1 MLRYILALFVAWILA
16 YAPAT
21 AQSHQDCVDALPVC
35 QSSITIGSPTLG
47 TGNVPSEINAAQSC
61 LPNGERNGVWLLLQV
76 QNSGDLSFVISPTD
90 PAADYNWSL
99 FDLTGRTCADLATQ
113 NLEIA
118 CNASPDVQ
126 GMSFDAVGRTGAY
139 SDPPYYGD
147 LGFVFPAFTGDIPVV
162 QGNTYLLYV
171 SNHTGS
177 TGGFTIDFS
186 ASTATLFN
194 PATPSISFL
203 SPVTCGD
210 DTLTVYF
217 NKPIDC
223 ASIQPTDF
231 HLNGS
236 SFSAVISPACQ
247 QGLASSQ
254 VFQFVLTSPIAQ
266 AQTYT
271 LYLHDT
277 ISDDCGLTLASD
289 SISFTTSSLS
299 ANAGPD
305 FIHCKGDDIQ
315 LTLGDTAIAYAA
327 SVQYQWTA
335 SNPLVQAALSDPQ
348 AAHPQLTLTDIPADT
363 VRLTFT
369 VTSGGCTDMDTAYLY
384 FRDCCRDY
392 SATIAQF
399 QNVGCFGASTGQATA
414 TATGSLA
421 PNNATTFAYDWSHG
435 QQTFLA
441 TGLSANVAYTVTVT
455 DPLGCVDT
463 AQITLSEPTTPIA
476 VTSTGDILAC
486 HGDSSGTIQLQV
498 QGATPPYRF
507 AWTSGDTT
515 QHLAQIPA
523 GSYTVTVT
531 DANNCTI
538 TRTEQVTQPPSP
550 LTIGGTANVVNC
562 GASNGSITASVSG
575 GGSPYQYAWDNGAA
589 TRTLSGLAA
598 GSYTLTVTDIFGCIR
613 VRTFTVGTVT
623 GLQSTVT
630 TQAASCSSSADGSA
644 IVVPS
649 GGVGPYTYTWSNGAT
664 TAQVHSLTAGT
675 YTVTVTDATGCTVRN
690 SATISALA
698 SFSLTGQATAVS
710 CAGGSDGAIVTQV
723 SGSSGYTYLWSDG
736 STQAQRTGLSVGS
749 YMVTVTDGSGCAQ
762 QAAFAVTQPS
772 ALQLTTSTQ
781 AVRCAGGNDGSA
793 TAQVSGGTAPYQWSW
808 SSGHAAATATLLT
821 AQTYTVTVTDANG
834 CTATA
839 AATVTQPQP
848 LQATATAMPT
858 TCAST
863 TDGAI
868 ATVVSGGTLPYQWSW
883 SDGATLAQRAGLAA
897 GSYSA
902 TVTDANGCTSSLS
915 ANVGA
920 PLAVV
925 LSGVVTD
932 VSCRGG
938 NDGRIVVTTQ
948 NATPS
953 LTYQWSVSGIGN
965 SAQANGLSAGSYAV
979 TVTDANGC
987 AAQAAFAVTQPAQGL
1002 AVQATG
1008 GALLCAGSTQGSVQ
1022 ATASG
1027 GTPPYSYAWSGGA
1040 AAVAQ
1045 PTGLGAGSYT
1055 VTVTD
1060 ANSCIATAS
1069 APLTEPSP
1077 LVVNILKNDVFC
1089 HGGSSGMA
1097 SVNVMGGTPPY
1108 SFLWS
1113 NAANTPNINSLAAGN
1128 YAVTVTDAN
1137 GCQVQQSVQIQQP
1150 NPINV
1155 LLTPTAATCATAT
1168 DGAVASQVSGGTPPF
1183 TYAWSNGTTAPQLTG
1198 VAGGTYTLTVTDANG
1213 CTASLSANVAT
1224 PNPLNMLTANV
1235 QPATCG
1241 QSNGL
1246 IVVFATGGVPPY
1258 QYTWGANANVTGNS
1272 NTAAN
1277 LGAGTYTVT
1286 VTDANGCTASI
1297 APIVFAPAT
1306 PFQVSATTQDP
1317 RCAANDGS
1325 IALTT
1330 PSGYTYTWS
1339 ANAATGNSAQANN
1352 LGAGTYSVTLTNA
1365 AGCDTTL
1372 QFVLATPQ
1380 LLSLSANVG
1389 DATCGLA
1396 NGSIILQASG
1406 VAPIAYQWA
1415 GLPMVGDTNAV
1426 SGLVAGNYAVTVT
1439 DGQGC
1444 VRVEALTVGGSDDL
1458 DLDTVVVDPDCVT
1471 AGRIEVQPLQGTAP
1485 FQYVWSANAAT
1496 GNSAEANGLA
1506 EGQYA
1511 VTVTDAL
1518 GCSDS
1523 VRVDL
1528 WQQGE
1533 FEVVTLAVNSL
1544 DCPGE
1549 PTGSI
1554 DITTTSA
1561 ATVLQ
1566 YAWSDGSTSE
1576 DLTDVLGGNYSVTVT
1591 DPATGC
1597 TDVASYTL
1605 TEPAPLVVD
1614 VPNDTTINV
1623 GQRVTLAAMANAP
1636 DAVFSWSGVDGSLQ
1650 AGAVIEVS
1658 PSQTTV
1664 YTLSVSLPN
1673 CSPQLYEVTVTVE
1686 QDELV
1691 RMPDAFTPNNDG
1703 QNDVYRPVL
1712 RVALDVLDW
1721 RVFNKWGEV
1730 MYAATDASQGWDG
1743 THRGVKMPNGSY
1755 VYVVRYQDFEGR
1767 EVVLKG
1773 QFLLIR

>member
-1 MLRYILALFVAWILA
+1 MWFVQTAW
-16 YAPAT
+16 
-21 AQSHQDCVDALPVC
+21 AQPHQDCIDALPVC
-35 QSSITIGSPTLG
+35 QSSLTFTSASLG
-47 TGNVPSEINAAQSC
+47 TGNITNEINPAQSC

-76 QNSGDLSFVISPTD
+76 QNSGDLSFVITPTD

-99 FDLTGRTCADLATQ
+99 FDLTGRTCSDLSTQ

-126 GMSFDAVGRTGAY
+126 GMSFNAAGRTGAY
-139 SDPPYYGD
+139 SDQPYYGD
-147 LGFVFPAFTGDIPVV
+147 LGFVFPAFTGDIAVV

-171 SNHTGS
+171 SNHTGN

-194 PATPSISFL
+194 PATPSFSFL

-236 SFSAVISPACQ
+236 PFSAIISPACQ
-247 QGLASSQ
+247 QGLASAQ
-254 VFQFVLTSPIAQ
+254 VFQFVLASPIAQ
-266 AQTYT
+266 AQSYT
-271 LYLHDT
+271 LYLQDT
-277 ISDDCGLTLASD
+277 IRDDCGLTLDSD
-289 SISFTTSSLS
+289 SLSFTASSLS
-299 ANAGPD
+299 AKAGPD

-315 LTLGDTAIAYAA
+315 LVLGDATQTYAA
-327 SVQYQWTA
+327 AVQYQWTA
-335 SNPLVQAALSDPQ
+335 SNPIVQAALSSPQ
-348 AAHPQLTLTDIPADT
+348 VARPTLALTDIPADT
-363 VRLTFT
+363 VLLTFT
-369 VTSGGCTDMDTAYLY
+369 VSSGGCTDTDTAYLY

-421 PNNATTFAYDWSHG
+421 PNSATTFTYDWSHG

-463 AQITLSEPTTPIA
+463 AQVVLTEPATPIA
-476 VTSTGDILAC
+476 VSSTGDILAC

-498 QGATPPYRF
+498 QGATPPYRY
-507 AWTSGDTT
+507 AWSNGDTT
-515 QHLAQIPA
+515 QSLTQIPA

-575 GGSPYQYAWDNGAA
+575 GGSPYQYAWDNGAT
-589 TRTLSGLAA
+589 TRTLSGLTA
-598 GSYTLTVTDIFGCIR
+598 GSYTLTVTDIFGCNR

-623 GLQSTVT
+623 GLQSTT
-630 TQAASCSSSADGSA
+630 TAQAASCSSSADGSA
-644 IVVPS
+644 TVTPS
-649 GGVGPYTYTWSNGAT
+649 GGVGPYTYAWSNGAT
-664 TAQVHSLTAGT
+664 TAQVNSLTAGT
-675 YTVTVTDATGCTVRN
+675 YAVTVTDATGCTVRN
-690 SATISALA
+690 SATITALT
-698 SFSLTGQATAVS
+698 SFSLTGQATEVS
-710 CAGGSDGAIVTQV
+710 CAGGNDGAIATQV

-736 STQAQRTGLSVGS
+736 STQAQRIQLTAGS
-749 YMVTVTDGSGCAQ
+749 YTVTVTDGSGCAQ
-762 QAAFAVTQPS
+762 QAAFAVTQPN

-781 AVRCAGGNDGSA
+781 PVRCAGGNDGSA
-793 TAQVSGGTAPYQWSW
+793 TAQVSGGTAPYQWNW
-808 SSGHAAATATLLT
+808 SSGATAATALNLT
-821 AQTYTVTVTDANG
+821 AQSYTVTVTDAKG
-834 CTATA
+834 CTRSAT
-839 AATVTQPQP
+839 ATVTQPQP
-848 LQATATAMPT
+848 LQATATATPT
-858 TCAST
+858 TCATT

-868 ATVVSGGTLPYQWSW
+868 ATAVTGGTPPYQWNW
-883 SDGATLAQRAGLAA
+883 NDGATSAQRTGLSA

-902 TVTDANGCTSSLS
+902 TVTDAHGCTSSLS

-920 PLAVV
+920 PLALV

-938 NDGRIVVTTQ
+938 NDGRIVLTAQ
-948 NATPS
+948 NATPP

-965 SAQANGLSAGSYAV
+965 SAQANGLMAGSYAA

-987 AAQAAFAVTQPAQGL
+987 TAQAAFAVTQPAQGL

-1008 GALLCAGSTQGSVQ
+1008 GVLLCAGSTQGSVQ
-1022 ATASG
+1022 AMVTG
-1027 GTPPYSYAWSGGA
+1027 GTSPYNYAWSGGA

-1045 PTGLGAGSYT
+1045 PTGLGVGSYT

-1060 ANSCIATAS
+1060 ANGCTATAN
-1069 APLTEPSP
+1069 ATLTEPSP

-1097 SVNVMGGTPPY
+1097 SANVMGGTPPY
-1108 SFLWS
+1108 QYAWS
-1113 NAANTPNINSLAAGN
+1113 TAATTPNISGLSAAN
-1128 YAVTVTDAN
+1128 YALTVTDAN
-1137 GCQVQQSVQIQQP
+1137 GCTVQQSVQIQQP
-1150 NPINV
+1150 NPINIQLV
-1155 LLTPTAATCATAT
+1155 PTSATCATST
-1168 DGAVASQVSGGTPPF
+1168 DGAIASQVTGGTSPF
-1183 TYAWSNGTTAPQLTG
+1183 SYAWSNGATTPQLTN

-1224 PNPLNMLTANV
+1224 PNPLNLLTANV

-1246 IVVFATGGVPPY
+1246 IVVIGTGGVTPY
-1258 QYTWGANANVTGNS
+1258 QYAWSANANVSGNS

-1277 LGAGTYTVT
+1277 LGAGTYSVT
-1286 VTDANGCTASI
+1286 VTDGNGCTASVGPI
-1297 APIVFAPAT
+1297 AFAPAT
-1306 PFQVSATTQDP
+1306 PFQVSATVQDP
-1317 RCAANDGS
+1317 RCTANDGS

-1330 PSGYTYTWS
+1330 PSGYSYTWS

-1352 LGAGTYSVTLTNA
+1352 LGAGVYGVTLTNA

-1372 QFVLATPQ
+1372 QFVLSAPQ

-1396 NGSIILQASG
+1396 NGSIALQASG

-1415 GLPMVGDTNAV
+1415 GLPAVGDTNAV
-1426 SGLVAGNYAVTVT
+1426 ANLGAGSYTVTVT
-1439 DGQGC
+1439 DGLGC
-1444 VRVEALTVGGSDDL
+1444 VRVETLTVGGSDDVS
-1458 DLDTVVVDPDCVT
+1458 LDTVVVDPDCVA
-1471 AGRIEVQPLQGTAP
+1471 AGSIEVQPLQGTAP
-1485 FQYVWSANAAT
+1485 FQYAWSANAAV
-1496 GNSAEANGLA
+1496 GNSAQANGLA
-1506 EGQYA
+1506 EGQYS

-1518 GCSDS
+1518 GCVDS
-1523 VRVDL
+1523 LRVDL
-1528 WQQGE
+1528 WKQGE
-1533 FEVVTLAVNSL
+1533 FEIVTLAVNGL

-1566 YAWSDGSTSE
+1566 YAWSDGSVGE

-1623 GQRVTLAAMANAP
+1623 GQSVMLAAAATDP
-1636 DAVFSWSGVDGSLQ
+1636 DAVFSWSGDDGSLQ
-1650 AGAVIEVS
+1650 AGAVIGVS

-1664 YTLSVSLPN
+1664 YTLSVSLPD

-1686 QDELV
+1686 QNDLV

-1703 QNDVYRPVL
+1703 QNEVFRPVL
-1712 RVALDVLDW
+1712 RVPVDGLTW
-1721 RVFNKWGEV
+1721 QVFNKWGEV
-1730 MYAATDASQGWDG
+1730 MYAATDANQGWDG

-1755 VYVVRYQDFEGR
+1755 VYVVRFVDFEGK